1 MRSDRSLSQAM
12 QQQPA
17 SPKNPSHGPLS
28 GLRVI
33 EFAGI
38 GPGPFAGM
46 MLADMG
52 ADVIVIDRASEVRA
66 GNRTMAVQRGKR
78 SIALDMK
85 SEAGQDIVWRLLES
99 ADALIEGFRP
109 GVMERL
115 GFGPEAVLARSPKL
129 VYGRITGWGQTGPL
143 AQSAGHD
150 INYVALT
157 GALDTTRRGA
167 EPPLLPATLVGD
179 MGGGAMFLLFG
190 MQCALHEAQRSGR
203 GQVVDAAIIDGVAAM
218 GALVAQMRAIRYWSD
233 DPAHNFFLHSS
244 PFYESFVCA
253 DGRFVTLGAIEPA
266 FYAEL
271 LRRLELDD
279 VDPARQY
286 RSEDWPALKA
296 RVAERIRSRTRDE
309 WCAALEGSD
318 ACFAPVL
325 SFDEAAA
332 HPHNAARDLFVEI
345 EGQRQPAPA
354 PRLSATPARSPSA
367 GVRIGEHT
375 DAVLAELGLDEDA
388 VVRLRAGKL
397 LVGGIA
403 HPQRRLAAGV
413 CAELDL
419 RQREAE
425 VDQAGGLDACVGGDG
440 RRRVGLG
447 QLVRVQVMRRGKC
460 VIGHAAPLAVRR
472 TRNHRV
478 SSEAR
483 TRRC

>member
-1 MRSDRSLSQAM
+1 M
-12 QQQPA
+12 
-17 SPKNPSHGPLS
+17 
-28 GLRVI
+28 
-33 EFAGI
+33 
-38 GPGPFAGM
+38 
-46 MLADMG
+46 
-52 ADVIVIDRASEVRA
+52 
-66 GNRTMAVQRGKR
+66 
-78 SIALDMK
+78 
-85 SEAGQDIVWRLLES
+85 
-99 ADALIEGFRP
+99 
-109 GVMERL
+109 
-115 GFGPEAVLARSPKL
+115 
-129 VYGRITGWGQTGPL
+129 
-143 AQSAGHD
+143 
-150 INYVALT
+150 ALT

-388 VVRLRAGKL
+388 VVRLRAGK
-397 LVGGIA
+397 A
-403 HPQRRLAAGV
+403 
-413 CAELDL
+413 CA
-419 RQREAE
+419 
-425 VDQAGGLDACVGGDG
+425 
-440 RRRVGLG
+440 
-447 QLVRVQVMRRGKC
+447 
-460 VIGHAAPLAVRR
+460 
-472 TRNHRV
+472 
-478 SSEAR
+478 
-483 TRRC
+483 